1 MRYKLTHIQIDSNLR
16 FNITLEKPDGI
27 TELSENQISVTVK
40 LDASDSKV
48 VEGVRI
54 RTENL
59 ADNYSVNA
67 LSANDSTV
75 NVKVTGSSEA
85 IKNINA
91 DNIKAYVDLKNAKVG
106 ENKLKVK
113 VTGDDVTLNYEIVN
127 NKTITVVVTE
137 K

>member
-1 MRYKLTHIQIDSNLR
+1 MK
-16 FNITLEKPDGI
+16 IT
-27 TELSENQISVTVK
+27 VTVK
-40 LDASDSKV
+40 LDQSDSKV

-85 IKNINA
+85 IKNITA

-113 VTGDDVTLNYEIVN
+113 VSGDDVTLNYEIVN